1 MKKDD
6 FGFYGKGI
14 DGYVHYRQAMEES
27 KQSRSS
33 SPSPARSVPET
44 DSTPKPP
51 MSGINIYLWS
61 IAAALLIDLF
71 LSGIIGRYES
81 AVLFLVLLGAL
92 AIGLVVKLFMLK
104 WKKPED

>member
-14 DGYVHYRQAMEES
+14 DGYVHYQQAMEES

-33 SPSPARSVPET
+33 SPSPARSVPKT
-44 DSTPKPP
+44 NSTSKPP

-61 IAAALLIDLF
+61 IAAAMLVDIF
-71 LSGIIGRYES
+71 LGEVIGRYTA

-92 AIGLVVKLFMLK
+92 AIGFVVKYIMFVRSK
-104 WKKPED
+104 S